1 MHAGRS
7 GVGNKVQSERVPL
20 GRSADLITDP
30 LRACSLCKTGRL
42 YAKCENMKASSYKQ
56 NRGDGD
62 TYTEEEKAERG
73 SKSEIRHSQVN
84 FQHFSLKEK

>member
-7 GVGNKVQSERVPL
+7 GVGNKVQSEPVPL

-42 YAKCENMKASSYKQ
+42 YAKCENMKASSYK
-56 NRGDGD
+56 
-62 TYTEEEKAERG
+62 
-73 SKSEIRHSQVN
+73 
-84 FQHFSLKEK
+84 